1 MPGNNRNSRNN
12 RNRKKRKQYGFY
24 FDYTL
29 LFVLVFIVGFGLT
42 MIYSTSSYTAQIEEG
57 DPEFYFRKQ
66 LIFTIIGFVLMVVET
81 KIFDYHYLKKFAV
94 VIYIGGLLC
103 MFILKTPLGI
113 TRNGATRWIRVPGLG
128 QFQPAELVKIGTIA
142 MTALLIV
149 RAGQNIKKFKTVI
162 VICIIA
168 GFAPALL
175 VYVLSSNMS
184 SALIVALIS
193 VVMTFVAYPG
203 YKIYVALTGLATVA
217 FGAFYSWIKKMAVSG
232 KLTGKFRLNRVLVWL
247 NPEKY
252 IDDKGYQTVQAL
264 YAIGSGGLFGKGL
277 GKSLQKLGYIPE
289 SQNDMIFSII
299 CEEIG
304 LFGAIF
310 VIIVFGVMLW
320 RIAHVA
326 QNAPDLF
333 GTLLVSGVFAH
344 IAIQVVLNIAVVTN
358 FIPNTGVSLPFISYG
373 GTSET
378 ILLAEIG
385 LVLNVSSKIRLE
397 S

>member
-1 MPGNNRNSRNN
+1 MDRT
-12 RNRKKRKQYGFY
+12 RKKSVKRY
-24 FDYTL
+24 FDYSL
-29 LFVLVFIVGFGLT
+29 LFVTIFIAGFGLI
-42 MIYSTSSYTAQIEEG
+42 MIYSTSSYTAQMKFG
-57 DPEFYFRKQ
+57 NAQHYFKKQ
-66 LIFTIIGFVLMVVET
+66 LMFMLLGFAAMYVAYR
-81 KIFDYHYLKKFAV
+81 IDYHVWHKLAFPIFICASLLVFAL
-94 VIYIGGLLC
+94 IPFGSEA
-103 MFILKTPLGI
+103 
-113 TRNGATRWIRVPGLG
+113 NGATRWIRFGSIGV
-128 QFQPAELVKIGTIA
+128 QPADVCKPAVIMMVSSAVCSYGTK
-142 MTALLIV
+142 L
-149 RAGQNIKKFKTVI
+149 KKFRYVML
-162 VICIIA
+162 ICILTGGVEA
-168 GFAPALL
+168 AL
-175 VYVLSSNMS
+175 VFVISNNMS
-184 SALIVALIS
+184 SAIIIFLIAFVQ
-193 VVMTFVAYPG
+193 TFIAYPG
-203 YKIYVALTGLATVA
+203 YKIYVALTGLAAAGVGGIYAWLTNM
-217 FGAFYSWIKKMAVSG
+217 IKGGNMTES
-232 KLTGKFRLNRVLVWL
+232 FRLNRLLVWI
-247 NPEKY
+247 NPENY
-252 IDDKGYQTVQAL
+252 ASDKGFQTVQAL

>member
-1 MPGNNRNSRNN
+1 MDRT
-12 RNRKKRKQYGFY
+12 RKKSVKRY
-24 FDYTL
+24 FDYSL
-29 LFVLVFIVGFGLT
+29 LFVTIFIAGFGLI
-42 MIYSTSSYTAQIEEG
+42 MIYSTSSYTAQMKFG
-57 DPEFYFRKQ
+57 NAQYYFKKQ
-66 LIFTIIGFVLMVVET
+66 LMFMLLGFAAMYVAYR
-81 KIFDYHYLKKFAV
+81 IDYHVWHKLAFPLFICASLLVFAL
-94 VIYIGGLLC
+94 IPFGSEA
-103 MFILKTPLGI
+103 
-113 TRNGATRWIRVPGLG
+113 NGATRWIRFGSIGV
-128 QFQPAELVKIGTIA
+128 QPADVCKPAVIMMVSSAVCSYGIKL
-142 MTALLIV
+142 
-149 RAGQNIKKFKTVI
+149 KKFRYVML
-162 VICIIA
+162 ICILTGGVEA
-168 GFAPALL
+168 AL
-175 VYVLSSNMS
+175 VFVISNNMS
-184 SALIVALIS
+184 SAIIIFLIAFVQ
-193 VVMTFVAYPG
+193 TFIAYPG
-203 YKIYVALTGLATVA
+203 YKIYVALTGLVA
-217 FGAFYSWIKKMAVSG
+217 AGVGGIYAWLTNMIKGGNMTES
-232 KLTGKFRLNRVLVWL
+232 FRLNRLLVWI
-247 NPEKY
+247 NPENY
-252 IDDKGYQTVQAL
+252 ASDKGFQTVQAL

>member
-1 MPGNNRNSRNN
+1 MDRT
-12 RNRKKRKQYGFY
+12 RKKSVKRY
-24 FDYTL
+24 FDYSL
-29 LFVLVFIVGFGLT
+29 LFVTIFIAGFGLI
-42 MIYSTSSYTAQIEEG
+42 MIYSTSSYTAQMKSG
-57 DPEFYFRKQ
+57 NAQYYFKKQ
-66 LIFTIIGFVLMVVET
+66 LMFMLLGFAAMYVAYR
-81 KIFDYHYLKKFAV
+81 IDYHVWHKLAFPIFICASLLVFAL
-94 VIYIGGLLC
+94 IPFGSEA
-103 MFILKTPLGI
+103 
-113 TRNGATRWIRVPGLG
+113 NGATRWIRFGSIGV
-128 QFQPAELVKIGTIA
+128 QPADVCKPAVIMMVSSAVCSYGTK
-142 MTALLIV
+142 L
-149 RAGQNIKKFKTVI
+149 KKFRYVML
-162 VICIIA
+162 ICILTGGVEA
-168 GFAPALL
+168 AL
-175 VYVLSSNMS
+175 VFVISNNMS
-184 SALIVALIS
+184 SAIIIFLIAFVQ
-193 VVMTFVAYPG
+193 TFIAYPG
-203 YKIYVALTGLATVA
+203 YKIYVALTGLVA
-217 FGAFYSWIKKMAVSG
+217 AGVGGIYAWLTNMIKGGNMTES
-232 KLTGKFRLNRVLVWL
+232 FRLNRLLVWI
-247 NPEKY
+247 NPENY
-252 IDDKGYQTVQAL
+252 ASDKGFQTVQAL

>member
-1 MPGNNRNSRNN
+1 MTS
-12 RNRKKRKQYGFY
+12 
-24 FDYTL
+24 L
-29 LFVLVFIVGFGLT
+29 LT
-42 MIYSTSSYTAQIEEG
+42 
-57 DPEFYFRKQ
+57 
-66 LIFTIIGFVLMVVET
+66 
-81 KIFDYHYLKKFAV
+81 
-94 VIYIGGLLC
+94 
-103 MFILKTPLGI
+103 
-113 TRNGATRWIRVPGLG
+113 
-128 QFQPAELVKIGTIA
+128 
-142 MTALLIV
+142 V

-232 KLTGKFRLNRVLVWL
+232 NLTGKFRLNRVLVWL

-289 SQNDMIFSII
+289 SQNDMIFSVI
-299 CEEIG
+299 CEELG
-304 LFGAIF
+304 LFGAFCLIALF
-310 VIIVFGVMLW
+310 VVMLW
-320 RIAHVA
+320 RINHIA

-333 GTLLVSGVFAH
+333 GSMLATGVFAH
-344 IAIQVVLNIAVVTN
+344 IAIQVILNIAVVTN
-358 FIPNTGVSLPFISYG
+358 TIPNTGVSLPFISYG
-373 GTSET
+373 GTAAVF
-378 ILLAEIG
+378 LLLELGVVFNI
-385 LVLNVSSKIRLE
+385 SSQIKLE
-397 S
+397 R

>member
-1 MPGNNRNSRNN
+1 
-12 RNRKKRKQYGFY
+12 
-24 FDYTL
+24 
-29 LFVLVFIVGFGLT
+29 
-42 MIYSTSSYTAQIEEG
+42 
-57 DPEFYFRKQ
+57 
-66 LIFTIIGFVLMVVET
+66 
-81 KIFDYHYLKKFAV
+81 
-94 VIYIGGLLC
+94 
-103 MFILKTPLGI
+103 
-113 TRNGATRWIRVPGLG
+113 
-128 QFQPAELVKIGTIA
+128 
-142 MTALLIV
+142 
-149 RAGQNIKKFKTVI
+149 
-162 VICIIA
+162 
-168 GFAPALL
+168 
-175 VYVLSSNMS
+175 MS

-203 YKIYVALTGLATVA
+203 YKIYVALTGLVA
-217 FGAFYSWIKKMAVSG
+217 AGVGGIYAWLTNMIKGGNMTES
-232 KLTGKFRLNRVLVWL
+232 FRLNRLLVWI
-247 NPEKY
+247 NPENY
-252 IDDKGYQTVQAL
+252 ASDKGFQTVQAL

>member
-1 MPGNNRNSRNN
+1 MDRT
-12 RNRKKRKQYGFY
+12 RKKSVKRY
-24 FDYTL
+24 FDYSL
-29 LFVLVFIVGFGLT
+29 LFVTIFIAGFGLI
-42 MIYSTSSYTAQIEEG
+42 MIYSTSSYTAQMKFG
-57 DPEFYFRKQ
+57 NAQYYFKKQ
-66 LIFTIIGFVLMVVET
+66 LMFMLLGFAAMYVAYR
-81 KIFDYHYLKKFAV
+81 IDYHVWHKLAFPLFICASLLVFAL
-94 VIYIGGLLC
+94 IPFGSEA
-103 MFILKTPLGI
+103 
-113 TRNGATRWIRVPGLG
+113 NGATRWIRFGSIGVP
-128 QFQPAELVKIGTIA
+128 PADVCKPAVIMMVSSAVCSYGTK
-142 MTALLIV
+142 L
-149 RAGQNIKKFKTVI
+149 KKFRYVML
-162 VICIIA
+162 ICILTGGVEA
-168 GFAPALL
+168 AL
-175 VYVLSSNMS
+175 VFVISNNMS
-184 SALIVALIS
+184 SAIIIFLIAFVQ
-193 VVMTFVAYPG
+193 TFIAYPG
-203 YKIYVALTGLATVA
+203 YKIYVALTGLVA
-217 FGAFYSWIKKMAVSG
+217 AGVGGIYAWLTNMIKGGNMTES
-232 KLTGKFRLNRVLVWL
+232 FRLNRLLVWI
-247 NPEKY
+247 NPENY
-252 IDDKGYQTVQAL
+252 ASDKGFQTVQAL